1 MDINLET
8 NLSDNFIKVNHNY
21 IRKDLIV
28 AIFKKEKLV
37 TKFFKKYVYFEIF
50 LVLENGKEFEIFRSK
65 LYPANEYDFNK
76 CKYVLK
82 YVFESLEKEIYT
94 KDLTI

>member
-1 MDINLET
+1 MDRNLET
-8 NLSDNFIKVNHNY
+8 NLSDNFIRVNHNY

-94 KDLTI
+94 KDLKI

>member
-1 MDINLET
+1 MDRNLET

-50 LVLENGKEFEIFRSK
+50 LVL
-65 LYPANEYDFNK
+65 
-76 CKYVLK
+76 
-82 YVFESLEKEIYT
+82 
-94 KDLTI
+94 